1 MDIKCHI
8 NVFLSYA
15 RQIFHSNDNTVA
27 PFHITKNNYFKFS
40 FMRLRFLQTLVAIML
55 LSAMACKKSSNGG
68 GSGGGTGGGGGT
80 SQLPYTGTG
89 TKLVVSTAQNLGA
102 SWIELGADTIFTS
115 INLGIGLVKAIPTSY
130 ENKIISFY
138 LPKGYQV
145 VFAANEDGTGESA
158 CFVAVEGDIRA
169 NLPVRLRNN
178 ISYIRY
184 IAYNNPDKKGT
195 CSVNDA
201 TVQAFGSQ
209 WYYGWSLNK
218 LSYPGIQ
225 YVPMTWGKGSAID
238 ANVAALAIRKDVD
251 HLLSFNEPDAVDQS
265 NVPVDTAV
273 VRYRVMMKSGL
284 RLGSPVT
291 TQGEAFGSG
300 KWLTNFMAQ
309 AQTFNLRTD
318 YICVHW
324 YDWGNENNNAATDSL
339 TAERVLTRFQNY
351 IQSVRNA
358 YPNRPIWVTEY
369 NANRNRTSTV
379 VHRYFMKLSSE
390 WMNNNPAIERY
401 SYFFPP
407 TVPDVTAT
415 GTLTTE
421 GNYWKGLPSTKAF
434 TTNIIGDATIIR

>member
-1 MDIKCHI
+1 MKLRLLQI
-8 NVFLSYA
+8 VF
-15 RQIFHSNDNTVA
+15 
-27 PFHITKNNYFKFS
+27 
-40 FMRLRFLQTLVAIML
+40 TLL
-55 LSAMACKKSSNGG
+55 LFVAMACKKSSTSG
-68 GSGGGTGGGGGT
+68 GGGTGGGGTGGGGTTQLPFTGT
-80 SQLPYTGTG
+80 SS
-89 TKLVVSTAQNLGA
+89 KLVISTALNLGA
-102 SWIELGADTIFTS
+102 SWTQIGADTMFTS
-115 INLGIGLVKAIPTSY
+115 INLGIGLVKAIPTGF
-130 ENKIISFY
+130 ENKILSFY
-138 LPKGYQV
+138 LPKGYMV

-158 CFVAVEGDIRA
+158 CFVAVDTDVKA

-178 ISYIRY
+178 ISFIRY

-201 TVQAFGSQ
+201 TVQAFASQ

-251 HLLSFNEPDAVDQS
+251 HLLSFNEPDGVDQS

-291 TQGEAFGSG
+291 TQGEAFGAG
-300 KWLTNFMAQ
+300 RWLTDFMNK

-324 YDWGNENNNAATDSL
+324 YDWGSETNNAATDSL
-339 TAERVLTRFQNY
+339 TAERVLTRFQTY
-351 IQSVRNA
+351 IQNVRNA

-369 NANRNRTSTV
+369 NANRNRSSTV

-407 TVPDVTAT
+407 SVPDVTST
-415 GTLTTE
+415 GALTTE
-421 GNYWKGLPSTKAF
+421 GLYWKSLASTKAF
-434 TTNIIGDATIIR
+434 TTNIIGDASLIP